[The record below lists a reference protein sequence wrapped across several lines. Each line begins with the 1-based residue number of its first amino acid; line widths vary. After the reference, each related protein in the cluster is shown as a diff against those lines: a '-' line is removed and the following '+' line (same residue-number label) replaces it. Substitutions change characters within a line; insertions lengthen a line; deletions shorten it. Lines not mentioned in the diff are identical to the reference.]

1 MNILA
6 KFHQEKTIS
15 DEIRGHLLILQ
26 FYRTLT
32 SAPEGLL
39 WEKAIKFEVEMLHT
53 TNLHRIC
60 LI

>member
-6 KFHQEKTIS
+6 KFHQEKNVF
-15 DEIRGHLLILQ
+15 DEIRGHLLNLL

-32 SAPEGLL
+32 RASEGFLR
-39 WEKAIKFEVEMLHT
+39 EKAVKFAVKVILT
-53 TNLHRIC
+53 PNLHRIC

>member
-1 MNILA
+1 MKILA
-6 KFHQEKTIS
+6 KFHQEETIF
-15 DEIRGHLLILQ
+15 DEIRGHLLIFQ

-39 WEKAIKFEVEMLHT
+39 WEKAIKFAVKVLHT
-53 TNLHRIC
+53 PNFHRTC